1 MIKKETEIEKK
12 NADIM
17 GTLYGIHAGSE
28 QLLRKRNPV
37 KTLLLARDI
46 LSGTLHVKF

>member
-1 MIKKETEIEKK
+1 
-12 NADIM
+12 M
-17 GTLYGIHAGSE
+17 GTLYEIHAGSE
-28 QLLRKRNPV
+28 QRLLRKRNPV

>member
-1 MIKKETEIEKK
+1 MIKKETEIEK

-28 QLLRKRNPV
+28 QRLFI
-37 KTLLLARDI
+37 T
-46 LSGTLHVKF
+46 